1 MTVISRRVLVPI
13 DGKSDLALERAK
25 RLVAIL
31 AKHGAAVRACKVV
44 MGDAVGSIEILAQY
58 PDFTAG
64 SKVSAALA
72 ADPEMMKLWQE
83 REKEPGASVAGPY
96 VYRTVFRETS
106 AMPVLLQREY
116 QIRRQNLSEALKLL
130 PEAFEATDKKPMTA
144 VIPVFAPEMER
155 LVVVYYAESL
165 EAMGRNLDQF
175 GMSEAFQAVVQKAS
189 RHGQLLSGRVLV
201 QV

>member
-1 MTVISRRVLVPI
+1 MTVISRRILVPI

-25 RLVAIL
+25 RLAAIL

-44 MGDAVGSIEILAQY
+44 MGDAVGSIEILARY

-64 SKVSAALA
+64 TKVTAALA
-72 ADPEMMKLWQE
+72 SDPEMMKLWQE
-83 REKEPGASVAGPY
+83 REKEPSASVAGPF
-96 VYRTVFRETS
+96 VYRTVFREIS

-116 QIRRQNLSEALKLL
+116 QIARHNLPEALKLL
-130 PEAFEATDKKPMTA
+130 PEAFAATDNRPMTA
-144 VIPVFAPEMER
+144 VIPVFAPAMDR
-155 LVVVYYAESL
+155 LIVVYYSESI